1 MDPQFAAMTEQGRS
15 VAFSDGTLAQSTI
28 ARPSYLVRHERQ
40 SPLRGIV
47 EDFIA
52 AEFREHFGADIRSFM
67 PTLVGLH
74 DTTGRL
80 KAAVGYRAA
89 AREPLFLETYT
100 NGPIERVLQRQ
111 SGIDVPRSAIVEVGS
126 LACTGGRAAM
136 EMVAALGPAL
146 IEDGF
151 SWVVFTGADTVRNVF
166 RRLRLKPIALCIA
179 NKTLLGD
186 ARREWGS
193 YYEHNPVMM
202 AGRLADG
209 VGALEAAALRP

>member
-1 MDPQFAAMTEQGRS
+1 MDSQFAAMTGQGRS
-15 VAFSDGTLAQSTI
+15 VAFSDETLAQSTI
-28 ARPSYLVRHERQ
+28 ARPSFLVRHDRQ
-40 SPLRGIV
+40 SPLRRIV
-47 EDFIA
+47 EEFIA
-52 AEFREHFGADIRSFM
+52 AEFREHFGAELRCFM

-74 DTTGRL
+74 NATGRL

-89 AREPLFLETYT
+89 AHEPLFLETYT

-111 SGIDVPRSAIVEVGS
+111 SGIDVARRGIVEVGS

-136 EMVAALGPAL
+136 EIVAALGPAL
-146 IEDGF
+146 IQDGF

-179 NKTLLGD
+179 NKSLLGD
-186 ARREWGS
+186 AQREWGS
-193 YYEHNPVMM
+193 YYEHNPVVM

-209 VGALEAAALRP
+209 VGALEAAALRR